1 MTKMSTNTIIMF
13 FCTSGVDE
21 SNNQSPTPIDLN
33 VNIKSLILYLNKDIY
48 PLAKASVSTMKLNM
62 LLDDGNQDISGSVG
76 QVVLMDLSPYKGLFR
91 VR

>member
-1 MTKMSTNTIIMF
+1 M
-13 FCTSGVDE
+13 
-21 SNNQSPTPIDLN
+21 
-33 VNIKSLILYLNKDIY
+33 ILYLNKDIY

-76 QVVLMDLSPYKGLFR
+76 QVVLMDLSPYRGLFG

>member
-1 MTKMSTNTIIMF
+1 MS
-13 FCTSGVDE
+13 E
-21 SNNQSPTPIDLN
+21 SNIQSPTPIDLN

-76 QVVLMDLSPYKGLFR
+76 QVVLMDLSPYRGLFG